1 MATGWIGIRVGK
13 NSMQYAIMLLP
24 DIYRI
29 RGYIM
34 IKYISAASAARIL
47 GVNEKTV
54 RNWIEGKKLN
64 ARKVAKNRFNVLAAD
79 VEALRR
85 EREQDETPDI
95 SLLVARIAELERKC
109 LDLEQKYGELA
120 AGIAEKVE
128 KQAVGQPARSP
139 AAVSK
144 KRSIVASESVP
155 AEIPDGSMLFAD
167 FAEKHGVPRATFS
180 HHVKVGIAGERVASI
195 KRPKPGRPEHTE
207 YWLTPDQQVAS
218 LAYWNRHG
226 VKYGE

>member
-1 MATGWIGIRVGK
+1 MA
-13 NSMQYAIMLLP
+13 N
-24 DIYRI
+24 
-29 RGYIM
+29 
-34 IKYISAASAARIL
+34 YISAAAAARLL

-54 RNWIEGKKLN
+54 RNWIEGKKLK

-85 EREQDETPDI
+85 ERGQDEMPDI
-95 SLLVARIAELERKC
+95 SFLVTRIAELERKC
-109 LDLEQKYGELA
+109 ADLDQKYTELA

-128 KQAVGQPARSP
+128 KQPVGQLARSA

-144 KRSIVASESVP
+144 KRTIVASESVA

-180 HHVKVGIAGERVASI
+180 HHIKVGIAGDRVASI

-218 LAYWNRHG
+218 LAYWDRHG
-226 VKYGE
+226 VRYGE